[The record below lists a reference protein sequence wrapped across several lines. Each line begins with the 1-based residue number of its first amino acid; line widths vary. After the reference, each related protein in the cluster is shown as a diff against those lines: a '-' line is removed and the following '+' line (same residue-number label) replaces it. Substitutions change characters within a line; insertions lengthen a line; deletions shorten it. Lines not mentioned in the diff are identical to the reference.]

1 MPRRDGMDLDD
12 LSHEMA
18 RVLRNKKCRH
28 HFEGYVEMGQL
39 ARYLRVPYNDVA
51 AVVGA
56 KHRDDDELYFNRV
69 VHEGKVW
76 LRHGSRTEVLSLK
89 SSEWSGCLFG
99 LGPIQGEASFVS
111 RCNLT

>member
-18 RVLRNKKCRH
+18 RVLRKQKCRH

-51 AVVGA
+51 VVVGA
-56 KHRDDDELYFNRV
+56 KHHAPAETAV
-69 VHEGKVW
+69 
-76 LRHGSRTEVLSLK
+76 
-89 SSEWSGCLFG
+89 
-99 LGPIQGEASFVS
+99 
-111 RCNLT
+111 

>member
-1 MPRRDGMDLDD
+1 MCTNDGPWIWPFIDHIPGQRCPTVFATVYEDEEEHMPRRDGMDLDD

-18 RVLRNKKCRH
+18 RVLRKQKCRH

-56 KHRDDDELYFNRV
+56 KHCHL
-69 VHEGKVW
+69 
-76 LRHGSRTEVLSLK
+76 
-89 SSEWSGCLFG
+89 
-99 LGPIQGEASFVS
+99 
-111 RCNLT
+111 